1 MLLEILSSSSS
12 SCNLQTK
19 YVAVTNEIII
29 ELHNFKE
36 KKLTFMEWF

>member
-12 SCNLQTK
+12 CNLQTK
-19 YVAVTNEIII
+19 SVAVTNETIT

-36 KKLTFMEWF
+36 KKLTFIEWF